1 MVECDSPWPMTDR
14 QKELEAG
21 LAGGRDCT
29 PGRGEERI
37 LLLREVKGV
46 DRGGTRGLPP
56 DTF

>member
-1 MVECDSPWPMTDR
+1 MTDR